1 MVNNDEVVLVQVS
14 GGREEMLKP
23 GLNIIGGIQPRGPR
37 ESIPGI
43 PGIPGIPEEVGTEWS
58 IDMVEDDR
66 TAAEL
71 IGVSMV
77 MLCISCRLTIS
88 MPGMLDISG
97 ISDLVVDCLGA
108 AVGSVGSMPSP
119 GPASRTLWGRQ
130 STLPI
135 PLAKTVSTQDG
146 KAPVSKYRANTTSES
161 SCVQSFRRIFVASRS
176 ASSRVATSSPF

>member
-43 PGIPGIPEEVGTEWS
+43 PGIPEEVGAEWS
-58 IDMVEDDR
+58 IDMVDDGR

-71 IGVSMV
+71 ICVSMS

-88 MPGMLDISG
+88 MPGMLDIAG
-97 ISDLVVDCLGA
+97 ISDLVVDCSGA
-108 AVGSVGSMPSP
+108 TVGSVGSMPSP
-119 GPASRTLWGRQ
+119 VAASRTLWGRQ
-130 STLPI
+130 STLPM

-176 ASSRVATSSPF
+176 ASNRVAT